1 VGVLTPQ
8 ANTTVEPEFSLL
20 MPPGMASLTARLT
33 SDSPSLHQ
41 RLRDYFERLDGFI
54 DSFAGAPV
62 GVVAV
67 AVTGASYL
75 IGPQAEDALFD
86 AASARRGV
94 PVTGAALAIG
104 AALRA
109 LGARRIALVSPYDA
123 GLTEAAVAYWRS
135 RGFEVGS
142 VWRLGE
148 ASGGHHPI
156 YALRG
161 DAATDGLARVLAM
174 AKAPASGDRLDG
186 ADDGDGGK
194 NPPDAVLMLGTGMP
208 TLPAL
213 AAIDPAAIKVPVL
226 SSNVALVWQALEALQ
241 GRWQAPSAATLVAL
255 LGDVGWRARLRSWMA
270 SGGEDEGQSER
281 SD

>member
-1 VGVLTPQ
+1 
-8 ANTTVEPEFSLL
+8 
-20 MPPGMASLTARLT
+20 
-33 SDSPSLHQ
+33 
-41 RLRDYFERLDGFI
+41 
-54 DSFAGAPV
+54 
-62 GVVAV
+62 
-67 AVTGASYL
+67 
-75 IGPQAEDALFD
+75 
-86 AASARRGV
+86 
-94 PVTGAALAIG
+94 
-104 AALRA
+104 
-109 LGARRIALVSPYDA
+109 
-123 GLTEAAVAYWRS
+123 
-135 RGFEVGS
+135 
-142 VWRLGE
+142 
-148 ASGGHHPI
+148 
-156 YALRG
+156 
-161 DAATDGLARVLAM
+161 M
-174 AKAPASGDRLDG
+174 AKAPASGGGLDG